1 MCSPPAS
8 PCRFRISVVPAGTPR
23 SSGLVFRAPLPGH
36 LLHVVHLATVFG
48 SNRIGIGLDWI
59 HVAATHL
66 GLSEGISLHRFGCE
80 SKVYVAIAD
89 AEAICFA
96 PSGGTSHVHYAAKIL
111 CHCVNARDRVLA
123 ACFRLFCP
131 PNSRCAR
138 RFFFFCVCVR
148 QVCDACLSGRVNCIK
163 SERS

>member
-59 HVAATHL
+59 GFTWLPRTWACQKALVCIDL
-66 GLSEGISLHRFGCE
+66 GANRKCMLLSPMLRL
-80 SKVYVAIAD
+80 YVLRPQAVRAMFITRLKSCAIVLMR
-89 AEAICFA
+89 AIVF
-96 PSGGTSHVHYAAKIL
+96 
-111 CHCVNARDRVLA
+111 
-123 ACFRLFCP
+123 
-131 PNSRCAR
+131 
-138 RFFFFCVCVR
+138 
-148 QVCDACLSGRVNCIK
+148 
-163 SERS
+163 